1 MPKTQLNIYLRI
13 YIKIYQSINIQFG
26 IKEKM
31 NKEKIEIKMKRWD
44 HLIFCFSF
52 KWFSFDSLKWWSIYK
67 NSYLRYNQ
75 KYLIVNNFAC
85 DFTNY
90 YLKYKNYRHCK

>member
-31 NKEKIEIKMKRWD
+31 NKEKIEIKMKR
-44 HLIFCFSF
+44 
-52 KWFSFDSLKWWSIYK
+52 
-67 NSYLRYNQ
+67 
-75 KYLIVNNFAC
+75 
-85 DFTNY
+85 
-90 YLKYKNYRHCK
+90 